1 MHGLNVSFRRWVKE
15 QQSENPTLSWEQ
27 GLREYLA
34 FEGKLRRSGGVV
46 EGAGASSS
54 GAGRQHAPVALA
66 APAPAP
72 APLPAAAAAATARGG
87 GVGGGGG
94 FGFGGG
100 GGDGGGSGGGFSF
113 GAGAPAPAPAPAA
126 ASAPAGDVAEG
137 EAGADGVIAAND
149 GPSLVSEASA
159 DDAFAERA
167 SLRMFVLER
176 KEWVEKGKGM
186 LRIKK
191 KANGA
196 TGSVC
201 MNDGATGKLLLNAAL
216 YKGLEVEQMGKSGVA
231 LLLQNPADSTAGDLS
246 KFLVRVKPE
255 NLGKLQ
261 SALKANIPQ

>member
-1 MHGLNVSFRRWVKE
+1 MLRPSF
-15 QQSENPTLSWEQ
+15 
-27 GLREYLA
+27 G
-34 FEGKLRRSGGVV
+34 F
-46 EGAGASSS
+46 
-54 GAGRQHAPVALA
+54 
-66 APAPAP
+66 
-72 APLPAAAAAATARGG
+72 AAA
-87 GVGGGGG
+87 
-94 FGFGGG
+94 
-100 GGDGGGSGGGFSF
+100 
-113 GAGAPAPAPAPAA
+113 
-126 ASAPAGDVAEG
+126 APAGDVAEG
-137 EAGADGVIAAND
+137 KAGADGVIAAND

-186 LRIKK
+186 LRVK

-231 LLLQNPADSTAGDLS
+231 LLLQNSADAKAGDLS